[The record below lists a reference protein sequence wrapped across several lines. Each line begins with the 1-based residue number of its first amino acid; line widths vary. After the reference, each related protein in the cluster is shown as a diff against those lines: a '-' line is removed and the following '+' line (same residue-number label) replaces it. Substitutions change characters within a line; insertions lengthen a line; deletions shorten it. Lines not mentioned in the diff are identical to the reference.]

1 MEERHDISH
10 IYDRS
15 FFVSHEQHLG
25 CCGSS
30 AVRKL
35 FGPILLDYT
44 TITHYST
51 LGAAAALLFELYYQ
65 PVPQAIYYYDYLA
78 FTFLLWLLPPALVAS
93 RLATIRRRR
102 DDWTRPPLLTL
113 FIKA

>member
-15 FFVSHEQHLG
+15 FFVSHEQHL
-25 CCGSS
+25 GSS

-51 LGAAAALLFELYYQ
+51 LGAAAAAALLFELYYQ
-65 PVPQAIYYYDYLA
+65 PVPQAIYYYYLAA
-78 FTFLLWLLPPALVAS
+78 FTFLLWLRLLLAS
-93 RLATIRRRR
+93 RLATIRRCRR